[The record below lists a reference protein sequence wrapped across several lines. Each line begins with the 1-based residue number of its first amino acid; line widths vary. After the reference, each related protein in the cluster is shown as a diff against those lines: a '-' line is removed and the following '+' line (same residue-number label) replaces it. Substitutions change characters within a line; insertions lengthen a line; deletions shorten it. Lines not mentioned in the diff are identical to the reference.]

1 MTRLVDWE
9 QQGVTHQGL
18 AVFIRGARISD
29 ILCPNRGG
37 KLFADDLTAM
47 VPTTWTPVF
56 VWLTSAAEAEDIE
69 DEWSDEEEWQHNM
82 SEANGTGVKTRRQRR
97 QGGKQR

>member
-1 MTRLVDWE
+1 MLLTDKTLPIFELIHAKMTRLVDWE

-29 ILCPNRGG
+29 ILYPNSRG

-47 VPTTWTPVF
+47 VPLTWTPVF
-56 VWLTSAAEAEDIE
+56 VWLTSA
-69 DEWSDEEEWQHNM
+69 EEVID
-82 SEANGTGVKTRRQRR
+82 AA
-97 QGGKQR
+97 